1 MNTTKALWDLE
12 ESKLVSYPRND
23 NEPVVGLDSRYV
35 TVDMISDDIRPPY
48 NSIEEQVV
56 PTTVIDLD
64 ALTYTYTWTVEPLP
78 PQPDYNNFYSALM
91 VSKSYQTILSQ
102 VLSST
107 SSAPTNALVLFIST
121 LRDCLSGRVNTS
133 GVQNSI
139 WLLLGQVTLD
149 TVYLEELQTILANA
163 HLDQVYSIIP
173 PDAESQILNGV
184 N

>member
-48 NSIEEQVV
+48 NPVEEQLA

-64 ALTYTYTWTVEPLP
+64 ALTYTYTWMVEPLP
-78 PQPDYNNFYSALM
+78 PLPDYNNFYSALM

-139 WLLLGQVTLD
+139 WLLLGQVNLD

-163 HLDQVYSIIP
+163 HLDQVYSIN
-173 PDAESQILNGV
+173 AVSQILNGV